1 MKKCIIQLILQIM
14 EIKYSEDG
22 KTLIKAIGVEG
33 HFEIPNTV
41 TKIGDDA
48 FEDCDKLTS
57 LGIPAIVEEVDEGA
71 FVNLD
76 GLDTFVVNEDNPA
89 FTAVDGVLYSK
100 DMRKLIAYPKA
111 KEQQEY
117 VINDNVEAI
126 GECAFG
132 ENQKLSVVT
141 IPASLK
147 TIGDYSFCF
156 TSLESINVH
165 SDNETFLSLDGV
177 LFTKDLNELIAYPP
191 KKDTNHYQIPS
202 NVKKIRDLAFVG
214 SVNLI
219 QVEIPNSVTKI
230 GSHAFEACEGL
241 IRIKIPNSLT
251 KIEKSV
257 FADCINLNQIEI
269 PNSVTE
275 IGKHAFKNC
284 KELKYIEIPYSVI
297 KIGSFAF
304 EDCANIS
311 IMELPG
317 TVEEIGTGAFVGCS
331 RLEAFYV
338 DNNNRYFFSKEGV
351 LYYGEDDDYY
361 REDDDYYLADDDYD
375 GYVDETKLI
384 AYPSEKKE
392 ENFCIP
398 PKIVSID
405 DFAFFNCNG
414 LSSIEIPDSVERIG
428 KSTFSGCKHLTS
440 IKLPE
445 SLTRIEMRSFKKCE
459 GLSSVIIPSKV
470 RTIEDLAFYGCN
482 GLSSVVIP
490 HSARNIGRE
499 IFSKCPNLKEVHCGV
514 TDLSYV
520 SDDCFGDLTDYT
532 LFVPIGMGYAY
543 RHHPAFKNCKEIKIE
558 Y

>member
-1 MKKCIIQLILQIM
+1 M

-22 KTLIKAIGVEG
+22 KTLIKAIGIEG

-126 GECAFG
+126 GECAFA

-141 IPASLK
+141 IPASIK
-147 TIGDYSFCF
+147 TIGDFSFCF
-156 TSLESINVH
+156 TSLESIYVH

-177 LFTKDLNELIAYPP
+177 LFTKDMNELIAYPT

-202 NVKKIRDLAFVG
+202 NVKKIRDFAFVG

-230 GSHAFEACEGL
+230 GLSAFQDCEGL
-241 IRIKIPNSLT
+241 ARIKIPNSLT

-275 IGKHAFKNC
+275 IGEHAFKNC
-284 KELKYIEIPYSVI
+284 KELKYIEIPYSVK

-304 EDCANIS
+304 DGCANIS
-311 IMELPG
+311 MMELPR
-317 TVEEIGTGAFVGCS
+317 TVKEIGTGAFVGCS

-338 DNNNRYFFSKEGV
+338 DNNNRNFFSKEGV
-351 LYYGEDDDYY
+351 LYY
-361 REDDDYYLADDDYD
+361 REDNDYD
-375 GYVDETKLI
+375 GWRDAPELI

-392 ENFCIP
+392 ENFSIP
-398 PKIVSID
+398 PGIVSID

-414 LSSIEIPDSVERIG
+414 LSSIEIPDSVEQIG

-440 IKLPE
+440 IKLPK
-445 SLTRIEMRSFKKCE
+445 SLTIIEKRSFKKCE
-459 GLSSVIIPSKV
+459 GLSSVIIPSQV
-470 RTIEDLAFYGCN
+470 STIEDRAFYGCN

-490 HSARNIGRE
+490 HSARNIGHR

-514 TDLSYV
+514 TDLSNV